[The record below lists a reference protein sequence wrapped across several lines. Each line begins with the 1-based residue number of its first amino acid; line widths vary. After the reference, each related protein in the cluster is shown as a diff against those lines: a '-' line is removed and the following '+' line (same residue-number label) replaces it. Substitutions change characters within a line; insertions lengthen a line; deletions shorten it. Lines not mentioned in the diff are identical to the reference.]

1 MPEPAIVAE
10 GEDVEVPSEMTDEE
24 LTEAIQ
30 KGVAGEE
37 AGGEPVEDKPAKDPA
52 GTPETPD
59 DDTEVKPDGGD
70 DTTPRPAEGKPDEEA
85 PATEDPSKAVAKGEE
100 DTVESLRA
108 ALAKEKEDR
117 GRLETQLND
126 KERFIAQRGT
136 EIGTLRKDLDDMKAA
151 HDAAIKDPKF
161 YVDDPESVSQAIDR
175 STAIKDKERQIEEA
189 EVTERFTEVKA
200 IVHGVVPNFE
210 EMIGPMVEELKTDG
224 IPEAVIE
231 DFKRNPY
238 NQDPGLLVNLANRTK
253 AVARIKALE
262 SEVETLKG
270 KPDEVLENIEKAA
283 KGRTQLDGATGGSP
297 ERVQRAVDPSK
308 IADLGDEELEKLLKE
323 ANGGTR

>member
-1 MPEPAIVAE
+1 MPGRRKYSTGP
-10 GEDVEVPSEMTDEE
+10 
-24 LTEAIQ
+24 
-30 KGVAGEE
+30 
-37 AGGEPVEDKPAKDPA
+37 PAKDPA